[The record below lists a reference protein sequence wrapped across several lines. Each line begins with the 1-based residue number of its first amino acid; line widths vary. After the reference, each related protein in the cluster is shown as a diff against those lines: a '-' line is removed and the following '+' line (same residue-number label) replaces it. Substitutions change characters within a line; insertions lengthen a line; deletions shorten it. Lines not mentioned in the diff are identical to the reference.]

1 MDRQAAER
9 AFVLHVRPYK
19 ETSAL
24 VDLFTLGQGR
34 IRAVMRGYRS
44 QKGSA
49 ARPFNCLEIELRG
62 RSELKTLTRLEPV
75 GNFLL
80 LQGQRL
86 MCALYLNELS
96 MRLLPL
102 ADPQPLVFEHYSLTL
117 QALAAGQPV
126 EPLLRTYEW
135 RLLEQLGYGFS
146 LEQDIEGNVLEP
158 GLWYLLQPESGF
170 LPAAGA
176 RPGAFLGAELL
187 ALAAVQWQQPEVVRT
202 AKRLMRQALAPHLGN
217 RPLMSRELFMRHK
230 ESST

>member
-1 MDRQAAER
+1 MDRQAADR

-24 VDLFTLGQGR
+24 VDLFTRRQGR
-34 IRAVMRGYRS
+34 LRTVLRGYRS
-44 QKGSA
+44 HKGSA
-49 ARPFNCLEIELRG
+49 ARPFNCLEVELRG
-62 RSELKTLTRLEPV
+62 RGELKTLARLEPAES
-75 GNFLL
+75 FLL

-102 ADPQPLVFEHYSLTL
+102 ADPQPQVFDHYGLTL
-117 QALAAGQPV
+117 QALAAGQPL

-146 LEQDIEGNVLEP
+146 LEQDAEGSPLEP
-158 GLWYLLQPESGF
+158 QQWYLLQPESGL
-170 LPAAGA
+170 LPVGGV
-176 RPGAFLGAELL
+176 RPGAFLGAELQ

-217 RPLMSRELFMRHK
+217 RPLMSRELFLRHK
-230 ESST
+230 ETSA